1 MSRPDQQEPIV
12 FELVERSGPD
22 GGTDHGDAGPGGSSG
37 RRPHRLP
44 RLPRVPRRTW
54 LVAAAA
60 VAVVVLGVTAVDLVR
75 DHRRAE
81 LMRTSPI
88 GVASL
93 DDPPAKAWTVPFD
106 VAAPDGDQ
114 LFMDQQQLLTM
125 DGLLVVPPGT
135 TRGVVQ
141 DVGTG
146 AINPAPVG
154 FEDVVAVNP
163 GSGEVAWRVPL
174 GGNPVCGPS
183 GYDASV
189 SADELVCVQGPADA
203 REVLTIAADGGTRT
217 RAADLADGEQI
228 FPGPDG
234 TAVRVVR
241 TGTAAEEVV
250 CDLGAC
256 TPSVLTEG
264 RDVRVVAEDAVSGD
278 ERWTSTVEFAP
289 ADTINCQRVGN
300 EFEQGSV
307 DADQVTVY
315 TSAASVTV
323 DGCGIWGALSM
334 RGVRLDLASDAG
346 AEVEIDAGTG
356 MPTRGWVT
364 ELGPDLFAVEYDPM
378 RTVVVDGAG
387 KVQRT
392 LDGWLRGGNV
402 SPDAPDDLWFVTTR
416 SGGHGFVAV
425 REDGSV
431 AWKDL
436 NSQSVLLVGRDVVV
450 ADRGSRVVGLA
461 RDTGEQ
467 VWSWESGDMAGM
479 SRYRALTDG
488 ETVVLE
494 HLRQVG
500 SGSGLLVALD
510 LGTGEQVWDAPLA
523 GSAVAVDGHVVEVGP
538 EGLAGLG

>member
-12 FELVERSGPD
+12 FELVEHNGPD
-22 GGTDHGDAGPGGSSG
+22 AGTDHGDADQDGSPG
-37 RRPHRLP
+37 RRAP

-54 LVAAAA
+54 LVAVAA
-60 VAVVVLGVTAVDLVR
+60 VAVVVVGVTAVDLVR

-81 LMRTSPI
+81 VMRTSPI

-93 DDPPAKAWTVPFD
+93 DDPLAKAWTVPFD
-106 VAAPDGDQ
+106 VAAPGGDQ
-114 LFMDQQQLLTM
+114 TFVDQQLLTM

-135 TRGVVQ
+135 TRGFAQV
-141 DVGTG
+141 DVSTG
-146 AINPAPVG
+146 ATKPARVG
-154 FEDVVAVNP
+154 FEDVVAVDP

-174 GGNPVCGPS
+174 GENPVCGPS

-203 REVLTIAADGGTRT
+203 REVLTVAADGGTRT
-217 RAADLADGEQI
+217 RAADLADGEQT

-241 TGTAAEEVV
+241 TGSAAEEAV
-250 CDLGAC
+250 CDLGVC

-264 RDVRVVAEDAVSGD
+264 RDVLVTAEDAATGA
-278 ERWTSTVEFAP
+278 ERWTSTLEFEPVEV
-289 ADTINCQRVGN
+289 INCQPLGDG
-300 EFEQGSV
+300 FEQGSV
-307 DADQVTVY
+307 DADRVTVL
-315 TSAASVTV
+315 TGAESVTV
-323 DGCGIWGALSM
+323 DGCGISGVLSV
-334 RGVRLDLASDAG
+334 RGVRLDLAGESDAD
-346 AEVEIDAGTG
+346 VAGDPG
-356 MPTRGWVT
+356 LSSHAWVN
-364 ELGPDLFAVEYDPM
+364 ELGPDLFAVESDPM

-387 KVQRT
+387 KVLRT
-392 LDGWLRGGNV
+392 LDGWMQGGNV
-402 SPDAPDDLWFVTTR
+402 SPDAPDDLWFVTAR
-416 SGGHGFVAV
+416 SGGYGFEAV

-431 AWKDL
+431 AWKDM
-436 NSQSVLLVGRDVVV
+436 NSQRVLLVGRDVVV

-479 SRYRALTDG
+479 ARYRVLTDG

-494 HLRQVG
+494 HMRQEG
-500 SGSGLLVALD
+500 TGAGLLVALD

>member
-12 FELVERSGPD
+12 FELVEHSGPD
-22 GGTDHGDAGPGGSSG
+22 AVDQGGAAPDGSPG
-37 RRPHRLP
+37 RRAPRLP
-44 RLPRVPRRTW
+44 RLSRRTW
-54 LVAAAA
+54 LVVVAA
-60 VAVVVLGVTAVDLVR
+60 VAVVTVGLTAVDLVR

-88 GVASL
+88 GVPSL
-93 DDPPAKAWTVPFD
+93 DDPLAQAWTVPFD
-106 VAAPDGDQ
+106 VPVPDEGQ
-114 LFMDQQQLLTM
+114 RFVDQQLVTM

-135 TRGVVQ
+135 AQNYVQ

-146 AINPAPVG
+146 PVDSARVG
-154 FEDVVAVNP
+154 FEDVMAVDP

-174 GGNPVCGPS
+174 GENPVCGPS

-189 SADELVCVQGPADA
+189 SADALVCVQGPADA
-203 REVLTIAADGGTRT
+203 REVLTIAPDGGTRA
-217 RAADLADGEQI
+217 RPADLADGEQI

-241 TGTAAEEVV
+241 TGGAAEDAV

-264 RDVRVVAEDAVSGD
+264 RDVLVTAEDAATGA

-315 TSAASVTV
+315 TSAESVTV
-323 DGCGIWGALSM
+323 DGCGIWGALST
-334 RGVRLDLASDAG
+334 RGVRLDLASDTD
-346 AEVEIDAGTG
+346 AEVQVDAGTG
-356 MPTRGWVT
+356 LPAHGWVT
-364 ELGPDLFAVEYDPM
+364 ELGPDLFAVEFDPM

-387 KVQRT
+387 QVLRT
-392 LDGWLRGGNV
+392 LDGWVRGGNV

-416 SGGHGFVAV
+416 SGGYGFEAV

-431 AWKDL
+431 AWTDL
-436 NSQSVLLVGRDVVV
+436 NSQSILLVGRDVVV
-450 ADRGSRVVGLA
+450 VDRGATVVGLA
-461 RDTGEQ
+461 RETGEEL
-467 VWSWESGDMAGM
+467 WSWQSGDMAGL

-488 ETVVLE
+488 GTVVLE
-494 HLRQVG
+494 HQRQEGTGPGV
-500 SGSGLLVALD
+500 LVALD

>member
-12 FELVERSGPD
+12 FELHTGPD
-22 GGTDHGDAGPGGSSG
+22 AGSEESGAAPDGSSG
-37 RRPHRLP
+37 RRAPLLP
-44 RLPRVPRRTW
+44 RLSRRTW
-54 LVAAAA
+54 LVAVAA
-60 VAVVVLGVTAVDLVR
+60 VAVVVVGVTAVDLVR
-75 DHRRAE
+75 DDRRAD

-88 GVASL
+88 GVTSL
-93 DDPPAKAWTVPFD
+93 DDPLAKAWTVPFD
-106 VAAPDGDQ
+106 VPAPDGSQ
-114 LFMDQQQLLTM
+114 TFVDQQLVTM

-135 TRGVVQ
+135 AQRYVQ
-141 DVGTG
+141 DVGTVDF
-146 AINPAPVG
+146 ARVG
-154 FEDVVAVNP
+154 FEDVVAVDP
-163 GSGEVAWRVPL
+163 GSGEVAWRVPVAA
-174 GGNPVCGPS
+174 NPVCGPS

-189 SADELVCVQGPADA
+189 SADALVCVQGPADA
-203 REVLTIAADGGTRT
+203 REVLTIAPDGATRT

-241 TGTAAEEVV
+241 TGDAAEEAV

-256 TPSVLTEG
+256 TPSVLTQG
-264 RDVRVVAEDAVSGD
+264 RDVLVTAEDAATGT

-289 ADTINCQRVGN
+289 ADTINCQQMGN

-315 TSAASVTV
+315 TSAQSVTV
-323 DGCGIWGALSM
+323 DGCGIWGALST
-334 RGVRLDLASDAG
+334 RGVRLDLATAPD
-346 AEVEIDAGTG
+346 AEVQIDAGTG
-356 MPTRGWVT
+356 LPTHGWVT
-364 ELGPDLFAVEYDPM
+364 ELGSDLFGVESDPM
-378 RTVVVDGAG
+378 QTVVVDGAG
-387 KVQRT
+387 KVLRT

-416 SGGHGFVAV
+416 SGGYGFVAV

-436 NSQSVLLVGRDVVV
+436 NSQSILLVGRDVVV
-450 ADRGSRVVGLA
+450 ADRGATVVGLA
-461 RDTGEQ
+461 RDTGEEL
-467 VWSWESGDMAGM
+467 WSWESGDMAGL

-494 HLRQVG
+494 HQRQEGTGPGV
-500 SGSGLLVALD
+500 LVALD